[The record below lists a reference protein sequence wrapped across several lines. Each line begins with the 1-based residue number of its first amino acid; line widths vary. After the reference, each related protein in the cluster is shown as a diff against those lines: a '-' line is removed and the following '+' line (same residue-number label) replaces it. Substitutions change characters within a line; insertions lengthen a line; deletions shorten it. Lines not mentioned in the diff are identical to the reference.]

1 MDSARTRGLL
11 AVAVLVAVKLVAL
24 TGNASAHD
32 QFLLPT
38 DQVNERGHTIV
49 QFRVGHA
56 GEFNPWPHGLKQVA
70 ALRDFAPDGVHNLL
84 QFVEEATAAVPAN
97 QTGTHII
104 ALESYRSTSTL
115 PAERFNAYVEK
126 EGLSAIADDRAA
138 NGQTEQPGREH
149 YSRRAKTL
157 IQTGNTLTEHVTL
170 PVGLMLEITPLTHP
184 MAIEKGDVLTL
195 LVEYRGQPLANAK
208 VGMELLTLE
217 VLPKQT
223 AKTDARGQVSFAVPT
238 TGTWK
243 FTTVWGVPK
252 EHDDVEFETIFSS
265 LTFTL
270 PPN

>member
-1 MDSARTRGLL
+1 MAFAQTWRLRATVALL
-11 AVAVLVAVKLVAL
+11 ATLLSAL
-24 TGNASAHD
+24 AASASAHA

-38 DQVNERGHTIV
+38 NQVNDDGHMLV

-84 QFVEEATAAVPAN
+84 QYVAAATVAVPAA
-97 QTGTHII
+97 QPGTHVI

-115 PAERFNAYVEK
+115 PANRFNAYVEK
-126 EGLSAIADDRAA
+126 EGLRAIADFRRVK
-138 NGQTEQPGREH
+138 GQTEQPGREH

-157 IQTGNTLTEHVTL
+157 VQTGTTLSDHVTS

-184 MAIEKGDVLTL
+184 LAMEKADELTL

-208 VGMELLTLE
+208 VSMELLTVE
-217 VLPKQT
+217 GLPRLST
-223 AKTDARGQVSFAVPT
+223 TTDARGHVRFAIPA

-243 FTTVWGVPK
+243 FTTVWGEHK
-252 EHDDVEFETIFSS
+252 EHDEVEFETIFSS